1 MTISDNDIAEVAS
14 RVVDPELCRDL
25 HTMGMLR
32 GASVAGSNAHV
43 LVALPTD
50 DWPVKEALSDLIE
63 AAIKDLEG
71 VQSVSVEFTVMDE
84 AEQAAIRNH
93 RIGDPSSTGG
103 AQQAHGHAEGRLV
116 SFAEPG
122 NRTRVILVASGKGG
136 VGKSS
141 VTANLA
147 IALAQRGLRTGVIDA
162 DVWGFS
168 IPRMLGVSRPPT
180 VIDQMVI
187 PVEANGV
194 RCISMGFFAREDQP
208 VIWRG
213 PMLHKALEQFLTD
226 VHWDDPDYLL
236 LDLPPGTGDISLS
249 ISQFLPKSELL
260 VVTTPQP
267 AAQKV
272 AQRAAY
278 MADKV
283 NLQVRGVIENMSWFR
298 GDDGKR
304 YDIFGSGGGEALAS
318 ELDVPLLG
326 QVPLVTELR
335 EGGDVGS
342 PIVVSDPTSEASTAF
357 VEMARLLTEEYL
369 PTRRYNEGLKLV

>member
-1 MTISDNDIAEVAS
+1 MTISDSDLTEAVS
-14 RVVDPELCRDL
+14 RVVDPELGRDL

-32 GASVAGSNAHV
+32 GASLAGSNVHV
-43 LVALPTD
+43 LVALPTE
-50 DWPVKEALSDLIE
+50 DWPVKEVLSELIE
-63 AAIKDLEG
+63 AAVNDFEG
-71 VQSVSVEFTVMDE
+71 VQSVSVEFTIMDE

-93 RIGDPSSTGG
+93 LIGDPSSTGG
-103 AQQAHGHAEGRLV
+103 AQQAQGHAEGRLV
-116 SFAEPG
+116 PFAEPG

-180 VIDQMVI
+180 VIDLMVI

-278 MADKV
+278 MAEKV

-304 YDIFGSGGGEALAS
+304 YDIFGSGGGEALAA

-342 PIVVSDPTSEASTAF
+342 PIVVSDPSNEASTAF
-357 VEMARLLTEEYL
+357 VEMARLLIEEFL

>member
-1 MTISDNDIAEVAS
+1 MTISDNDLAEVAS
-14 RVVDPELCRDL
+14 RVVDPELGRDL

-32 GASVAGSNAHV
+32 GAAVAGSNAHV

-71 VQSVSVEFTVMDE
+71 VQAFSVEFTVMDE

-93 RIGDPSSTGG
+93 LIGDPSSTGG

-168 IPRMLGVSRPPT
+168 IPPVSYT
-180 VIDQMVI
+180 
-187 PVEANGV
+187 
-194 RCISMGFFAREDQP
+194 
-208 VIWRG
+208 
-213 PMLHKALEQFLTD
+213 HLT
-226 VHWDDPDYLL
+226 
-236 LDLPPGTGDISLS
+236 
-249 ISQFLPKSELL
+249 
-260 VVTTPQP
+260 
-267 AAQKV
+267 
-272 AQRAAY
+272 
-278 MADKV
+278 
-283 NLQVRGVIENMSWFR
+283 
-298 GDDGKR
+298 
-304 YDIFGSGGGEALAS
+304 
-318 ELDVPLLG
+318 
-326 QVPLVTELR
+326 
-335 EGGDVGS
+335 
-342 PIVVSDPTSEASTAF
+342 
-357 VEMARLLTEEYL
+357 L
-369 PTRRYNEGLKLV
+369 PTKA

>member
-93 RIGDPSSTGG
+93 LIGDPSSTGG

-141 VTANLA
+141 ERN
-147 IALAQRGLRTGVIDA
+147 
-162 DVWGFS
+162 
-168 IPRMLGVSRPPT
+168 
-180 VIDQMVI
+180 
-187 PVEANGV
+187 
-194 RCISMGFFAREDQP
+194 
-208 VIWRG
+208 
-213 PMLHKALEQFLTD
+213 
-226 VHWDDPDYLL
+226 
-236 LDLPPGTGDISLS
+236 
-249 ISQFLPKSELL
+249 
-260 VVTTPQP
+260 
-267 AAQKV
+267 
-272 AQRAAY
+272 
-278 MADKV
+278 
-283 NLQVRGVIENMSWFR
+283 
-298 GDDGKR
+298 
-304 YDIFGSGGGEALAS
+304 
-318 ELDVPLLG
+318 
-326 QVPLVTELR
+326 
-335 EGGDVGS
+335 
-342 PIVVSDPTSEASTAF
+342 
-357 VEMARLLTEEYL
+357 
-369 PTRRYNEGLKLV
+369 